1 MKYLANL
8 DLNKNQLLNA
18 VLQKLATAPADPVA
32 GQIYYNTAS
41 NRSFYW
47 SGTGWVGMDSIGA
60 TMTAE
65 NIVTAINS
73 SVFAIDDNNLS
84 ANVNGAITDR
94 HTHTN
99 KAVLDATTASFL
111 TAHAT
116 KLGHI
121 TITQAVD
128 LDTLETA
135 VAANTAKVTNATHTG
150 DVTGATALTIGA
162 NKVTNGML
170 AQVATGVIKGR
181 VTAATGNVEDLT
193 AAQVRNLL
201 NVADGANAYTLPVA
215 SATLGGIKSG
225 TDITVDGTGNVSV
238 NDNSH
243 AHTIANV
250 TGLQTA
256 LDDLPTAAEA
266 QAMATTAENN
276 AKSYADTAISNLV
289 DTAPTT
295 LNTLNELAAALGDDP
310 NFATTVTNAIAAKA
324 TKYAASMGDGSAT
337 SYVITHNLNSQ
348 DLVVTLRE
356 TASPY
361 AQVIADVEF
370 TTVNTLTVKFAV
382 APTTNQYRITV
393 IG

>member
-1 MKYLANL
+1 MLYLTNL

-18 VLQKLATAPADPVA
+18 VLQKLATPPANPVA
-32 GQIYYNTAS
+32 GQVYYNTAS

-47 SGTGWVGMDSIGA
+47 SGTAWVGMDSQGA

-65 NIVTAINS
+65 NIVTAING
-73 SVFAIDDNNLS
+73 SVFLIDDDNLS

-94 HTHTN
+94 HSHAN
-99 KAVLDATTASFL
+99 KAILDATTASFL

-116 KLGHI
+116 KLSHI
-121 TITQAVD
+121 SVTQAVD
-128 LDTLETA
+128 LDTMESNIAT
-135 VAANTAKVTNATHTG
+135 NNAKVTNATHTG
-150 DVTGATALTIGA
+150 DVTGATVLTIGA
-162 NKVTNGML
+162 NKVTNAML
-170 AQVATGVIKGR
+170 AQVATGIIKGR

-193 AAQVRNLL
+193 AAQVRTLL

-215 SATLGGIKSG
+215 SATLGGVKSG
-225 TDITVDGTGNVSV
+225 TDITVDGAGNVSV

-256 LDDLPTAAEA
+256 LDDLPTSAEA

-276 AKSYADTAISNLV
+276 AKSYTDTAISGLI
-289 DTAPTT
+289 DTAPAT
-295 LNTLNELAAALGDDP
+295 LDTLNELAAALGDDP

-324 TKYAASMGDGSAT
+324 SKYAASIGDGVAT
-337 SYVITHNLNSQ
+337 SYVITHNLNTQ
-348 DLVVTLRE
+348 DAVVTLRE
-356 TASPY
+356 VASPY
-361 AQVIADVEF
+361 AQVMADVEF
-370 TTVNTLTVKFAV
+370 TTVNTATVKFAV
-382 APTTNQYRITV
+382 APTSNQYRITI